1 MNKDQ
6 NQIVSFANLV
16 FHPMV
21 VPNTG
26 CIAQGVLSSGYNITV
41 TGGNSNQQADGIE
54 NFLIE
59 ITDTSGKHTDDPKII
74 TKRNMHRDEIS
85 ILIEHHYKNRNRRRG
100 YNRTNYSHNR
110 ARRTR

>member
-1 MNKDQ
+1 MKNDKTI
-6 NQIVSFANLV
+6 NSFANLV

-41 TGGNSNQQADGIE
+41 TGGNTGQQADGVE
-54 NFLIE
+54 NFLVE
-59 ITDTSGKHTDDPKII
+59 VTDSSRLDEDESPKII

-85 ILIEHHYKNRNRRRG
+85 LLIEHHYRNRNRKRYNNRR
-100 YNRTNYSHNR
+100 YNNYNR
-110 ARRTR
+110 AR

>member
-1 MNKDQ
+1 MNKNQD
-6 NQIVSFANLV
+6 QIVSFANLV

-26 CIAQGVLSSGYNITV
+26 CIAQGTLSSGYNITV
-41 TGGNSNQQADGIE
+41 TGGNTGQQADGVE

-59 ITDTSGKHTDDPKII
+59 ITDSSGRNTETPKII

-85 ILIEHHYKNRNRRRG
+85 LLLEHHYKNRNRRRV
-100 YNRTNYSHNR
+100 YNHRNHHSRTLRSR
-110 ARRTR
+110 